1 METTDKIT
9 LLKNLLIKA
18 ISRLNSHPDHT
29 YFLKESITESNFSV
43 EITYN
48 GKVIISE
55 TTNTESINDTYSAVE
70 FFMLKL
76 IGGDLIYRS
85 HTTDIGRIKSVVA
98 TW

>member
-1 METTDKIT
+1 METTEKIT

-18 ISRLNSHPDHT
+18 ISRLNSHPDHK
-29 YFLKESITESNFSV
+29 YSLKESISNCNFFV

-55 TTNTESINDTYSAVE
+55 TTDTKSINETYSVVE
-70 FFMLKL
+70 FFILKL

-85 HTTDIGRIKSVVA
+85 HTTDSGRIKSVSA